1 MYEKNVCF
9 CSIFLFYSLLS
20 FTSVESQI
28 LFSVPNSSFMEWAD
42 VHIYSVIQLI
52 SQLVNQEVSPVRLVP
67 FLEFVRPKA
76 DSEKRASVGG

>member
-9 CSIFLFYSLLS
+9 SSIFLFTHTLIH
-20 FTSVESQI
+20 FGESQI